1 MTEAFATVDMPV
13 ASKKRASLRCK
24 VDTGAGGNVMP
35 LRAFAKLFPNR
46 LTKTGM
52 PTGLRKCNTKLRA
65 YNGTNIPQLGA
76 LDTPITWKDEE
87 TKEVNKMDTTF
98 YIADTPGPAILGL
111 PSCSRLRIVN
121 LNCSV
126 QLRKHGQPV
135 KVSKER
141 EKVKQD
147 MKNLKPIN
155 SKDDLIKA
163 YPDRFEGIGKFP
175 GTYHIYLK
183 EDAIPVVH
191 TPRKCP
197 IAIRPL
203 VDKKLDKLL
212 EQDIIVPVTE
222 PTDWVSS
229 LAYSWKADG
238 DLRTCLNPTHLNK
251 AIRRDHYRTPT
262 LEEITHELAGSTKF
276 TKVDGSSSYYCIVL
290 DYESSLLTTFNT
302 HRGRFRFVRLPF
314 GLACAQDIFQRMMDQ
329 ILDRCEGVIGIA
341 DDIIIHG
348 KDDAE
353 HDRRLHKFMKVAREH
368 GLVLNKKKCEVKSN
382 SVKFFGCVYDKH
394 GAHPDPSKVSAIKE
408 MPAPQNKGELQSF
421 LGMVTYLSPFIPQL
435 SSHTATLRGLLKTDV
450 EYSWNATYQ
459 VAFDKLKSLV
469 CEDTTLRYFNTK
481 KPVTIQVD
489 ASGKGLGAAL
499 IQDDGP
505 VAFASKAL
513 TPTEQRYANNE
524 RELLACVFGAERFR
538 TYVFGRHFTIES
550 DHKSLEQISM
560 KNLADAPVRLQR
572 MLLRLQDYDFTI
584 KYRPG
589 EEMVIADTLS
599 RYSPEDTPEIL
610 LDISVNH
617 VYIDAEKKRDYQL
630 AIKDDPLLSALA
642 DTIITGW
649 PDDIKDVPKALRPYH
664 GQRDSLT
671 VEDGLILRG
680 EAIIVPPGERKK
692 VLEQIHQ
699 GHLGTS
705 KCQYR
710 ARQCVY
716 WPGINKDIEQLV
728 EACATCQRHRPQEP
742 RQPLKP
748 TPPPERPWQQ
758 LGADFMTYDGSE
770 YLVIVDY
777 YSKMPIV
784 RKMPTS
790 QCNSAK
796 TITVLKELFAEHGI
810 PEEIRSDNGPQF
822 ASHLFAEFT
831 KDWNIKHSTS
841 SPRNP
846 RSNGQAESA
855 VKIVK
860 GLLTRAKCSGQ
871 DPYLALLAYRSTP
884 VDSHLR
890 SPAEM
895 LYQRALR
902 TTVPQRIRHKDPYA
916 AAERER
922 LEERATQSAAD
933 HDRTGC
939 RRKAPL
945 YAGQSVSVINNDRTL
960 WLPATVVRAADHG
973 SYIVKVIGGAEYRRA
988 RDHIRERHPDA
999 VKPDTHP
1006 KVEVA
1011 GQPITTPSTSEA
1023 VQLQQAPTAPA
1034 VQPSVAPAT
1043 PKQAAARS
1051 PTAATRTQ
1059 RKTPV
1064 TTDVHPPTGRTDVA
1078 PRRSGRVSK
1087 APQRLIEHM

>member
-1 MTEAFATVDMPV
+1 
-13 ASKKRASLRCK
+13 
-24 VDTGAGGNVMP
+24 
-35 LRAFAKLFPNR
+35 
-46 LTKTGM
+46 
-52 PTGLRKCNTKLRA
+52 
-65 YNGTNIPQLGA
+65 
-76 LDTPITWKDEE
+76 
-87 TKEVNKMDTTF
+87 
-98 YIADTPGPAILGL
+98 
-111 PSCSRLRIVN
+111 
-121 LNCSV
+121 
-126 QLRKHGQPV
+126 
-135 KVSKER
+135 
-141 EKVKQD
+141 
-147 MKNLKPIN
+147 
-155 SKDDLIKA
+155 
-163 YPDRFEGIGKFP
+163 
-175 GTYHIYLK
+175 
-183 EDAIPVVH
+183 
-191 TPRKCP
+191 
-197 IAIRPL
+197 
-203 VDKKLDKLL
+203 
-212 EQDIIVPVTE
+212 
-222 PTDWVSS
+222 
-229 LAYSWKADG
+229 
-238 DLRTCLNPTHLNK
+238 
-251 AIRRDHYRTPT
+251 
-262 LEEITHELAGSTKF
+262 
-276 TKVDGSSSYYCIVL
+276 
-290 DYESSLLTTFNT
+290 
-302 HRGRFRFVRLPF
+302 
-314 GLACAQDIFQRMMDQ
+314 MDQ

-353 HDRRLHKFMKVAREH
+353 HDRRLHKFMRVAREH

-394 GAHPDPSKVSAIKE
+394 GAHRDPSKVSAIKE

-435 SSHTATLRGLLKTDV
+435 SSHTATLRGLLKTDL

-459 VAFDKLKSLV
+459 VVFVKLKSLV
-469 CEDTTLRYFNTK
+469 CEVTTLRYFNTK

-524 RELLACVFGAERFR
+524 RELLACVFGAERFW

-550 DHKSLEQISM
+550 DHKSLKQISM
-560 KNLADAPVRLQR
+560 KNLADAPVCLQR

-599 RYSPEDTPEIL
+599 RYLPEDAPEIL
-610 LDISVNH
+610 LDISVNR
-617 VYIDAEKKRDYQL
+617 VYIDAERKRDYQL

-671 VEDGLILRG
+671 VEDGLILHG

-705 KCQYR
+705 KCEYR

-716 WPGINKDIEQLV
+716 WPGINKDIKHLV

-758 LGADFMTYDGSE
+758 LGADFMTFDGSE

-777 YSKMPIV
+777 YTKMPIV

-855 VKIVK
+855 VKIIK
-860 GLLTRAKCSGQ
+860 GLLTCAKCSGQ

-902 TTVPQRIRHKDPYA
+902 TTVPQKIRHKDPYA
-916 AAERER
+916 AAVRER
-922 LEERATQSAAD
+922 LEERATQSAAN

-999 VKPDTHP
+999 VEPDTHP

-1023 VQLQQAPTAPA
+1023 VQLQQTPTAPA
-1034 VQPSVAPAT
+1034 VQPPVAPAA
-1043 PKQAAARS
+1043 PKQ
-1051 PTAATRTQ
+1051 P
-1059 RKTPV
+1059 
-1064 TTDVHPPTGRTDVA
+1064 A
-1078 PRRSGRVSK
+1078 PSGRH
-1087 APQRLIEHM
+1087 L